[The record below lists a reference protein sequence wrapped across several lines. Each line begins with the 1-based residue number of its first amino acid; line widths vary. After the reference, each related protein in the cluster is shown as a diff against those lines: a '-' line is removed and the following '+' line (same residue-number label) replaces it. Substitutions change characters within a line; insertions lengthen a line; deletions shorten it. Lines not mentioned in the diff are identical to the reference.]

1 MLVIGIALGLVA
13 GLLAGGRFTNLAD
26 IRFRRLW
33 LVLVALLIRF
43 GTELLIVQGN
53 ELAVQARLPL
63 FALAYGTLIVGLWPN
78 RMLPGIRL
86 ALVGVVANGLVIAL
100 NAGTMPVWLPSLEFA
115 GIDASSVSPTLHTL
129 VGPPIDVEFL
139 VRLQWLGDVIPIPS
153 PVARN
158 VASIGDVFLAGG
170 LAFFLFYVVT
180 RGVADQLTGPGAGA
194 RGAAVGTRAAGAG
207 AGAGAATGPTI
218 GIAGATRT
226 SRGLGTFMTRRGVR
240 PETGIAD
247 ESLRLAGPATMLA
260 GGPIATAPLGEG
272 FGRPALV
279 GAGTGAVAAPP
290 RRGLA
295 RVAEHPYVALALN
308 PSFSALWFGQLISL
322 FGDRLTQIA
331 LAFLV
336 LESTGSAVAVGLV
349 FAATALP
356 NLLVGPVAGALVDR
370 WDRRDVMVVSDL
382 LRAATV
388 LLIPIAAVTNVGL
401 VFVLVLV
408 TATLS
413 TFFRPARTV
422 IVPALVPNRLLLPA
436 NSALWIGET
445 IADLAGYPIAGL
457 LVALFGGAIAVAFWL
472 DAATYVASALLLS
485 TIAVSASR
493 AGSSSER
500 VGTLIGGI
508 VDEVRQGWA
517 YVRRDMILLVN
528 TGQAMV
534 GQFAAGIAIVVTPLL
549 AAQLAPDAGVDGS
562 VAYGL
567 LETVLG
573 AGSLVGGLI
582 LGGVAMRLS
591 RVRLAILGYVL
602 LGLGLAALGVV
613 GSLQGALVVIGIVG
627 IANMVYVI
635 PSQTLFQERV
645 PDNLM
650 GRVVALR
657 STLVFGAMTL
667 AMAVG
672 GYVAETQGV
681 EATLVVF
688 GAVAAIAGVAG
699 LLVPAVRRA

>member
-1 MLVIGIALGLVA
+1 MLAIGIALGLVA

-43 GTELLIVQGN
+43 GTELLIVQGS
-53 ELAVQARLPL
+53 EPAVQARLPL
-63 FALAYGTLIVGLWPN
+63 FALAYVTLIVGLWPN

-86 ALVGVVANGLVIAL
+86 ALVGIVANGLVIAL

-115 GIDASSVSPTLHTL
+115 GIDPSTVSPTLHTL
-129 VGPPIDVEFL
+129 VGPPIDIEFL
-139 VRLQWLGDVIPIPS
+139 VRLQWLGDVVPIPF
-153 PVARN
+153 PVVRN

-180 RGVADQLTGPGAGA
+180 RGVADQVTALGAGA
-194 RGAAVGTRAAGAG
+194 RGAG
-207 AGAGAATGPTI
+207 AGAGAAAVAGPTV

-226 SRGLGTFMTRRGVR
+226 SRGLGTFMTPRGVR

-279 GAGTGAVAAPP
+279 GAGTGAVTAPS

-295 RVAEHPYVALALN
+295 RAAEHPYVALALN
-308 PSFSALWFGQLISL
+308 PAFSALWFGQLISL

-388 LLIPIAAVTNVGL
+388 LLIPIAAVTNVAL

-485 TIAVSASR
+485 TIAVSAGR
-493 AGSSSER
+493 AGRSTER
-500 VGTLIGGI
+500 VGTLIGGV
-508 VDEVRQGWA
+508 VDEVRQGWTF
-517 YVRRDMILLVN
+517 VRRDMILLVN

-549 AAQLAPDAGVDGS
+549 AFQLAPDAGVDGS

-573 AGSLVGGLI
+573 AGSLIGGLV
-582 LGGVAMRLS
+582 LGAVAMRLS
-591 RVRLAILGYVL
+591 RVRLAIFGYVL

-627 IANMVYVI
+627 VANMVYVI

-672 GYVAETQGV
+672 GYVAEAQGV

-688 GAVAAIAGVAG
+688 GVVAALAGVGG